1 MEASLQ
7 STHLPV
13 NELSDSFAQEHTE
26 EQIEEEHHI
35 HLPNPSLWPFILSI
49 AILVTV
55 IGLLF
60 LPTNPWLS
68 VVAAPFVLVG
78 ILGWALENPMA
89 APFDPTAIEPYRYNP
104 KITSQEVLEQAEAIV
119 EQTVTVSSTAYSTH
133 PVKVEID
140 QVKDDG
146 LILAL
151 YGKVELAAQRHHVEE
166 VLRQLPNVL
175 DVRNFIVAEDE
186 ILNIA
191 YARLENLK
199 SKGKLDDARD
209 LRILAENYI
218 LNLYGNVPTTDMRMM
233 LEREMIGIPG
243 VRVVVNHIGLNEEI
257 PGNLGRTRNKI

>member
-1 MEASLQ
+1 METSLQ
-7 STHLPV
+7 STHLSA
-13 NELSDSFAQEHTE
+13 NALSDSLAE
-26 EQIEEEHHI
+26 EQIEEGEHHI

-55 IGLLF
+55 IGILF

-68 VVAAPFVLVG
+68 IVAAPFVLVG
-78 ILGWALENPMA
+78 ILGWALEDPMV
-89 APFDPTAIEPYRYNP
+89 APFDPTANTYKYDP
-104 KITSQEVLEQAEAIV
+104 KITAQHVLEQAEAIV

-151 YGKVELAAQRHHVEE
+151 YGKVELEAQRQRVEE
-166 VLRQLPNVL
+166 DLRGLPNVL

-191 YARLENLK
+191 YARLENLRSK
-199 SKGKLDDARD
+199 SKLEDAQGI
-209 LRILAENYI
+209 RILAENYI
-218 LNLYGNVPTTDMRMM
+218 LNLYGTVPTTDMRML

-243 VRVVVNHIGLNEEI
+243 VRVVVNHIGLNEDI

>member
-1 MEASLQ
+1 METSLQ
-7 STHLPV
+7 STHLPA
-13 NELSDSFAQEHTE
+13 NELSDSLVE
-26 EQIEEEHHI
+26 EQLEEGEHHI

-49 AILVTV
+49 AILVTI
-55 IGLLF
+55 IGFLF

-78 ILGWALENPMA
+78 ILGWALEDPMA
-89 APFDPTAIEPYRYNP
+89 APYDATVDAYRYNP
-104 KITSQEVLEQAEAIV
+104 AITPHDVLEEAEAIV
-119 EQTVTVSSTAYSTH
+119 DQTVTVSSTAYSTH

-140 QVKDDG
+140 QMKDDG

-151 YGKVELAAQRHHVEE
+151 YGKVELAAQRQRVEDD
-166 VLRQLPNVL
+166 LRRLPNVL

-191 YARLENLK
+191 YARLENLR
-199 SKGKLDDARD
+199 SKGKLEDAQD

-233 LEREMIGIPG
+233 LEREMLGIPG
-243 VRVVVNHIGLNEEI
+243 VRVVVNHIGLNEDI

>member
-1 MEASLQ
+1 MQASLQ
-7 STHLPV
+7 STQ
-13 NELSDSFAQEHTE
+13 LSDSLAE
-26 EQIEEEHHI
+26 EQIEEEEHHI

-68 VVAAPFVLVG
+68 IVAAPFVLVG
-78 ILGWALENPMA
+78 ILGWALEDPMA
-89 APFDPTAIEPYRYNP
+89 APFDATADTYKYNP
-104 KITSQEVLEQAEAIV
+104 KLTAQDVLEQAEAV
-119 EQTVTVSSTAYSTH
+119 VDQTVTVSSTAYSTH

-151 YGKVELAAQRHHVEE
+151 YGKVELEAQRQRVEE
-166 VLRQLPNVL
+166 DLRGLPNVL

-191 YARLENLK
+191 YARLENLR
-199 SKGKLDDARD
+199 SKGKLEDAQD
-209 LRILAENYI
+209 IRILAENYI
-218 LNLYGNVPTTDMRMM
+218 LNLYGNVPTTDMRML

-243 VRVVVNHIGLNEEI
+243 VRVVVNHIGLNEDI